1 MLSPANSSQFVLG
14 TALVLLS
21 TYLYSM
27 PERKRGRPPPISI
40 ASYEKTTIDGTPKII
55 DENKLSVNPMDSG
68 LSTSRPSSPMP
79 RLNRIPSFRGKKSD
93 D

>member
-1 MLSPANSSQFVLG
+1 M
-14 TALVLLS
+14 S

-27 PERKRGRPPPISI
+27 PERKRGRPPPINI
-40 ASYEKTTIDGTPKII
+40 ASYEKTTIDGTPSVI
-55 DENKLSVNPMDSG
+55 DENKLSVNPMDSLKAIG

-79 RLNRIPSFRGKKSD
+79 KLNRIPSSRGKRLD